1 MDLGKENTMESP
13 LDRSMDVQPE
23 RLRNLLRDLVNIYS
37 PTGKEG
43 EILEYV
49 EEYLKNQNLPVTKQ
63 EVDETRFNLIVLPE
77 KENEIVLCLVGHLDT
92 VTAHDLDDYGFRE
105 EEDTV
110 FGLGTADMKA
120 GCAAMIE
127 AFTVMA
133 RRGEIVPPVGL
144 ALVVDEEEDNKGIKT
159 LISEY
164 SFPWAVVGEPTGL
177 IPCLAHYGYLEI
189 MLRTQGKRAH
199 SAMPELGRNAIEN
212 MLKLLLQVTESI
224 SSRIDGLVYNIRELS
239 GFPGGF
245 VVPDSCEA
253 WLDLHL
259 PPSSRIDMLKTE
271 FERLLEEARGNIPD
285 LEVQLNFED
294 TYSGYQISQE
304 RPLAKKLKD
313 VYGKMSLAWE
323 TQEFR
328 SHSDGNVLWSAGVNP
343 IILGPGHL
351 ETAHTAK
358 ESVSFCQVLRAAQ
371 LYLNF
376 ALSL

>member
-1 MDLGKENTMESP
+1 MESGKESSMKSP
-13 LDRSMDVQPE
+13 VDRSMEVQPE
-23 RLRNLLRDLVNIYS
+23 RLRNLLRDLVDIYS
-37 PTGKEG
+37 PSGKEG

-49 EEYLKNQNLPVTKQ
+49 EEYLRNQNLRVIKQ
-63 EVDETRFNLIVLPE
+63 KVDETRCNLVVLPE
-77 KENEIVLCLVGHLDT
+77 KRDKTVLCLVGHLDT

-105 EEDTV
+105 EEDTI

-127 AFTVMA
+127 ALTVMTE
-133 RRGEIVPPVGL
+133 RGKTVPPVGL
-144 ALVVDEEEDNKGIKT
+144 ALVVDEEENNKGVKC
-159 LISEY
+159 LVSEY
-164 SFPWAVVGEPTGL
+164 SFPWAIVGEPTGL
-177 IPCLAHYGYLEI
+177 VPCLGHYGYLEI

-199 SAMPELGRNAIEN
+199 SAMPELGQNAIEN
-212 MLKLLLQVTESI
+212 MLRLLLQVTESV

-245 VVPDSCEA
+245 VVPDSCDA

-259 PPSSRIDMLKTE
+259 PPSSRIDVLKTE
-271 FERLLEEARGNIPD
+271 FERLLEESRENIPNLD
-285 LEVQLNFED
+285 VQLNFED

-304 RPLAKKLKD
+304 RPLVGKLKE
-313 VYGKMSLAWE
+313 VYGRMSLAWE

-343 IILGPGHL
+343 IILGPGYL

-358 ESVSFCQVLRAAQ
+358 ESVSFCQVLSAAQ

-376 ALSL
+376 SLSL